1 MHIVCVTPFRAYFRL
16 NLYLLL
22 LLSLLLLSRYVK
34 LRLLVFAV
42 AVNEYYPLQVET

>member
-22 LLSLLLLSRYVK
+22 LLSLLLSRYVK